1 MRHRYVNSAIDK
13 IILILRYDDAS
24 VLTPNSCLAIVWVTL
39 QCFWCVSFD
48 EDQAMNLFK
57 LGRIG
62 LVVLFLAGIA
72 SAQTP
77 QAVRGADE
85 RFKADILVVVAHPDD
100 EGGATPYLARA
111 IYDLHKRVAV
121 VYATRGGSGGND
133 YSREHGPALADIREM
148 EAREAC
154 AKLGIT
160 NVWFLD
166 GKDTASQ
173 NVLNSLAN
181 WGHGSNL
188 EKLVGIFRLTRPEVV
203 ITWLPG
209 IFIGENH
216 GDHQAA
222 GVLATEAFDLS
233 GDPVW
238 FPAQVAGATKRLESY
253 LENLTPW
260 QAKKIYYFSDAKNDK
275 QFAGKGPSY
284 SIKEISPSQKKPYW
298 RLALDAAAPHKTQFP
313 KEIVQIT
320 KLSDEQ
326 VEKMVTDPN
335 TGWWTDP
342 ETLIFGKA
350 INSNQAADDVFANLQ
365 GETVR
370 CLENYVKSQSPV
382 GQPTVELGGPW
393 KFYEAFRKAHCLETL
408 PAASPAEI
416 AVKAGTTLSVPL
428 VVSHDPTKTLEVS
441 MEVNSLPE
449 GWKVTSGTGR
459 FILPAE
465 VSTAVRVDLQTPER
479 SSAELKTVQPQ
490 DVHVKVEVEGKTIGE
505 IVLRV
510 LLGTSGLPQ

>member
-1 MRHRYVNSAIDK
+1 MLVKRPACLPRIRIRLISDSLVAQFAIHCKTSNMRKSGYS
-13 IILILRYDDAS
+13 
-24 VLTPNSCLAIVWVTL
+24 
-39 QCFWCVSFD
+39 
-48 EDQAMNLFK
+48 MNGFK
-57 LGRIG
+57 LHWLLVLG
-62 LVVLFLAGIA
+62 LSVALPILG
-72 SAQTP
+72 QTP
-77 QAVRGADE
+77 QAIRGADE
-85 RFKADILVVVAHPDD
+85 RFKVDILLVVAHPDD

-133 YSREHGPALADIREM
+133 YSREHGPALANIREM

-181 WGHGSNL
+181 WGHGNNL

-216 GDHQAA
+216 GDHQAS

-233 GDPVW
+233 ADPTV
-238 FPAQVAGATKRLESY
+238 FPAQVSGASKRLEIY
-253 LENLTPW
+253 MENLTPW
-260 QAKKIYYFSDAKNDK
+260 RAKKIYYFSDARNDK

-298 RLALDAAAPHKTQFP
+298 RLALDAASPHRTQFP
-313 KEIVQIT
+313 KEIEQIA

-326 VEKMVTDPN
+326 VEKMMSDPS

-342 ETLIFGKA
+342 ETLIFGK
-350 INSNQAADDVFANLQ
+350 SVTRNQLTDDVFANLQ
-365 GETVR
+365 GEPSR
-370 CLENYVKSQSPV
+370 CIEAPAQLESVG
-382 GQPTVELGGPW
+382 GQPSVELGGPW
-393 KFYEAFRKAHCLETL
+393 KFSEAFRKAHCLVTF
-408 PAASPAEI
+408 PVANPAEI
-416 AVKAGTTLSVPL
+416 SVKAGTTLSVPL
-428 VVSHDPTKTLEVS
+428 VIKHNPAKS
-441 MEVNSLPE
+441 MEVNVEVSALSD
-449 GWKVTSGTGR
+449 GWKVTSGAGKLS
-459 FILPAE
+459 LPAE
-465 VSTAVRVDLQTPER
+465 ASTAVRVDLQTPER
-479 SSAELKTVQPQ
+479 SPAELKNAQPME
-490 DVHVKVEVEGKTIGE
+490 VRVKVDAGGTPIGEVEMK
-505 IVLRV
+505 V
-510 LLGTSGLPQ
+510 LLGSSGLPQ